1 MPAKKY
7 RVTLMDHER
16 EHLEGLIAR
25 GSMAARKAS
34 HARIL
39 LHADED
45 CDAGYFK
52 DEDIA
57 DVLHVGRVTVE
68 RVRKRFVEEGL
79 RAALVPKPRSRHRPK
94 KLDGKAE
101 AFLVATACSAAPEG
115 CKDWTLQLLADRL
128 VACQIVESIS
138 AEAVRQVLKKTC

>member
-1 MPAKKY
+1 MPAKKIEH
-7 RVTLMDHER
+7 TDDHER

-52 DEDIA
+52 DA
-57 DVLHVGRVTVE
+57 VLHVGRVTVE
-68 RVRKRFVEEGL
+68 RVRKRFVG
-79 RAALVPKPRSRHRPK
+79 
-94 KLDGKAE
+94 
-101 AFLVATACSAAPEG
+101 
-115 CKDWTLQLLADRL
+115 
-128 VACQIVESIS
+128 
-138 AEAVRQVLKKTC
+138 

>member
-1 MPAKKY
+1 
-7 RVTLMDHER
+7 MDHER

-57 DVLHVGRVTVE
+57 YD
-68 RVRKRFVEEGL
+68 
-79 RAALVPKPRSRHRPK
+79 
-94 KLDGKAE
+94 
-101 AFLVATACSAAPEG
+101 
-115 CKDWTLQLLADRL
+115 
-128 VACQIVESIS
+128 
-138 AEAVRQVLKKTC
+138 EAVADMNILPKDEWDEKVADCSSRRRAVCKGIASPRQNRSKWSF